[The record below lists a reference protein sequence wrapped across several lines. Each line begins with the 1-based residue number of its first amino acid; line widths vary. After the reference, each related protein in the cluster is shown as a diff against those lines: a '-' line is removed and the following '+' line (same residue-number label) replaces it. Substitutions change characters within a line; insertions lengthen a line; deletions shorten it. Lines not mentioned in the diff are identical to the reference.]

1 MKLIQGIQTSF
12 LFEYTKSEIKL
23 RFHLF
28 DFNTQQNR
36 FTHTHTHTHTETKQ
50 KQLDVNIKIIYAKNP
65 NKFMAIIHFLD
76 ESFGRQI
83 TLITPSTICCMKI
96 NRSN

>member
-36 FTHTHTHTHTETKQ
+36 FTHTHTHTETKQ

>member
-36 FTHTHTHTHTETKQ
+36 FTHTHTQ
-50 KQLDVNIKIIYAKNP
+50 RQNKN
-65 NKFMAIIHFLD
+65 NLM
-76 ESFGRQI
+76 
-83 TLITPSTICCMKI
+83 LI
-96 NRSN
+96 

>member
-36 FTHTHTHTHTETKQ
+36 FTHTHIHTETKQ